1 VRVEQERVERMAASQ
16 PAAAPI
22 PAAAVA
28 DQAPAATKPMAR
40 LTLAV
45 TPWGEVFVDGK
56 RKGITPPM
64 AEIQLAPG
72 KHAIEIRNTTFQPYR
87 RTVELGAGGRL
98 KIKHKFQ

>member
-1 VRVEQERVERMAASQ
+1 
-16 PAAAPI
+16 
-22 PAAAVA
+22 
-28 DQAPAATKPMAR
+28 MAR